1 MNTFVGV
8 RESPSVIAPSLLK
21 NLPIGA
27 ISLAAPTPGSSWA
40 QTKLPSFA
48 CGGRSGAKSRFR
60 AHFPQGDYCYDQSLA
75 VRGQAVGFISCTNP
89 AAARIFGSAKRG
101 PMI

>member
-60 AHFPQGDYCYDQSLA
+60 RISPRVTIATTNLWRFEARRSGSSRVRILQRRGFLVRQS
-75 VRGQAVGFISCTNP
+75 
-89 AAARIFGSAKRG
+89 AAR
-101 PMI
+101 